1 MRREAKLLNKKKNR
15 ILVTSTDLMM
25 VQFLVPHIKY
35 LSDKGYNIDVACSNV
50 GGRIDEVNEKLR
62 DYAENIFVVSLQRS
76 PLSSKNI
83 VGYYEI
89 KKILEK
95 NHYDLIWT
103 NEPVMGVATRLAA
116 KKLKSNGTKVMYM
129 VHGFHFY
136 KGAPKLNWML
146 YYPIEK
152 MMSKYCDIITTI
164 NHEDFEIAKRFKG
177 KGAKYIHGIGINTDR
192 LNNINEQ
199 NIREEIGLSK
209 EDFIVLSVGE
219 LNENKNH
226 RVIIRALAQVNDKSI
241 HYVVCGK
248 GDQLDNLVNLSKEL
262 GIESNVHFLGYRTDV
277 VDICNQSDLFAF
289 PTFREGLGLA
299 ALEAMYCGL
308 PLVTSNSRGPVDFMK
323 NGETGFI
330 CDPNNPEEFARAI
343 NIIKNDIELQ
353 LNMKKTNKILAYPY
367 CVESVKNEIHS
378 IIELTLR

>member
-1 MRREAKLLNKKKNR
+1 MLNKMNT

-35 LSDKGYNIDVACSNV
+35 LCSNGYIVDVLCSNV
-50 GGRIDEVNEKLR
+50 GGRIDDVKKQLNDYVN
-62 DYAENIFVVSLQRS
+62 NIFVVSLQRS
-76 PLSSKNI
+76 PLSLKNLS
-83 VGYYEI
+83 GYCEI
-89 KKILEK
+89 KKILDK
-95 NHYDLIWT
+95 NRYDLIWT

-116 KKLKSNGTKVMYM
+116 KKSRRKGTKVMYM

-136 KGAPKLNWML
+136 KGAPKVNWML
-146 YYPIEK
+146 YYPVEK
-152 MMSKYCDIITTI
+152 MMAKYCDVITTI
-164 NHEDFEIAKRFKG
+164 NHEDFEVAKRFKG
-177 KGAKYIHGIGINTDR
+177 DNTKYIHGIGINTER
-192 LNNINEQ
+192 LNNLAEQ
-199 NIREEIGLSK
+199 KNIREEIGLSK

-226 RVIIRALAQVNDKSI
+226 KVIIRALAQINDKSI

-248 GDQLDNLVNLSKEL
+248 GDQLDNLKMLSKEL
-262 GIESNVHFLGYRTDV
+262 GVESNVHFLGYRTDV
-277 VDICNQSDLFAF
+277 VDICSQSDLFAF
-289 PTFREGLGLA
+289 PSFREGLGLA

-308 PLVTSNSRGPVDFMK
+308 PLVTSNSRGPVDFMV
-323 NGETGFI
+323 NGETGYI
-330 CDPNNPEEFARAI
+330 CDPNSPEEFARAI

>member
-1 MRREAKLLNKKKNR
+1 MKLLNCNCR
-15 ILVTSTDLMM
+15 VLVTSTDLMM

-35 LSDKGYNIDVACSNV
+35 LCSNGYKIDVLCSNV
-50 GGRIDEVNEKLR
+50 GGRIDDVKKQLNDYVN
-62 DYAENIFVVSLQRS
+62 NIFVVSLQRS
-76 PLSSKNI
+76 PLSLENLS
-83 VGYYEI
+83 GYCEI
-89 KKILEK
+89 KKILDK
-95 NHYDLIWT
+95 NRYDLIWT

-116 KKLKSNGTKVMYM
+116 KKSGRKGTKVMYM

-136 KGAPKLNWML
+136 KGAPKVNWML

-152 MMSKYCDIITTI
+152 MMAKYCDVITTI
-164 NHEDFEIAKRFKG
+164 NHEDFEVAKRFKG
-177 KGAKYIHGIGINTDR
+177 DNTKYIHGIGINTER
-192 LNNINEQ
+192 LNNLAEQ
-199 NIREEIGLSK
+199 KNIREEIGLSK

-226 RVIIRALAQVNDKSI
+226 KVIIRALAQINDKSI

-248 GDQLDNLVNLSKEL
+248 GDQLDNLKMLSKEL
-262 GIESNVHFLGYRTDV
+262 GVESNVHFLGYRTDV
-277 VDICNQSDLFAF
+277 VDICSQSDLFAF
-289 PTFREGLGLA
+289 PSFREGLGLA

-308 PLVTSNSRGPVDFMK
+308 PLVTSNSRGPVDFMV
-323 NGETGFI
+323 NGETGYI
-330 CDPNNPEEFARAI
+330 CDPNSPEEFARAI

>member
-1 MRREAKLLNKKKNR
+1 MNK

-35 LSDKGYNIDVACSNV
+35 LCSNGYRVDVLCSNV
-50 GGRIDEVNEKLR
+50 GGRVCEVKEELK
-62 DYAENIFVVSLQRS
+62 DYAENFFEVSLQRS
-76 PLSSKNI
+76 PLSIKNLS
-83 VGYYEI
+83 GYFEV
-89 KKILEK
+89 KRILNK
-95 NHYDLIWT
+95 NQYDFIWT
-103 NEPVMGVATRLAA
+103 NEPVMGVVTRLAA
-116 KKLKSNGTKVMYM
+116 KRSRQRGTKVMYM

-136 KGAPKLNWML
+136 KGAPKVNWML
-146 YYPIEK
+146 YYPVEK
-152 MMSKYCDIITTI
+152 MMAKYCDVITTI
-164 NHEDFEIAKRFKG
+164 NHEDFEVAKRFKG
-177 KGAKYIHGIGINTDR
+177 DNTKYIHGIGINTER
-192 LNNINEQ
+192 LNNLAEQ
-199 NIREEIGLSK
+199 KNIREEIGLSK

-226 RVIIRALAQVNDKSI
+226 KVIIRALAQINDKSI

-248 GDQLDNLVNLSKEL
+248 GDQLDNLKMLSKEL
-262 GIESNVHFLGYRTDV
+262 GVESNVHFLGYRTDV
-277 VDICNQSDLFAF
+277 VDICSQSDLFAF
-289 PTFREGLGLA
+289 PSFREGLGLA

-308 PLVTSNSRGPVDFMK
+308 PLVTSNSRGPVDFMV
-323 NGETGFI
+323 NGETGYI
-330 CDPNNPEEFARAI
+330 CDPNSPEEFARAI

>member
-1 MRREAKLLNKKKNR
+1 MNK

-35 LSDKGYNIDVACSNV
+35 LCSNGYIVDVLCSNV
-50 GGRIDEVNEKLR
+50 GGRIDDVKKQLNDYVN
-62 DYAENIFVVSLQRS
+62 NIFVVSLQRS
-76 PLSSKNI
+76 PLSLKNLS
-83 VGYYEI
+83 GYCEI
-89 KKILEK
+89 KKILDK
-95 NHYDLIWT
+95 NRYDLIWT

-116 KKLKSNGTKVMYM
+116 KKSRRKGTKVMYM

-136 KGAPKLNWML
+136 KGAPKVNWML
-146 YYPIEK
+146 YYPVEK
-152 MMSKYCDIITTI
+152 MMAKYCDVITTI
-164 NHEDFEIAKRFKG
+164 NHEDFEVAKRFKG
-177 KGAKYIHGIGINTDR
+177 DNTKYIHGIGINTER
-192 LNNINEQ
+192 LNNLAEQ
-199 NIREEIGLSK
+199 KNIREEIGLSK

-226 RVIIRALAQVNDKSI
+226 KVIIRALAQINDKSI

-248 GDQLDNLVNLSKEL
+248 GDQLDNLKMLSKEL
-262 GIESNVHFLGYRTDV
+262 GVESNVHFLGYRTDV
-277 VDICNQSDLFAF
+277 VDICSQSDLFAF
-289 PTFREGLGLA
+289 PSFREGLGLA

-308 PLVTSNSRGPVDFMK
+308 PLVTSNSRGPVDFMV
-323 NGETGFI
+323 NGETGYI
-330 CDPNNPEEFARAI
+330 CDPNSPEEFARAI